1 MLNEK
6 DNVKVCNTG
15 KEVCMKRF
23 AGKVFQFGYFAL
35 AFFVLFQLDA
45 KAYID
50 PSATTYIVQAVAAV
64 IVAIGA
70 AFTIFRHKIIG
81 FFKKNSKK
89 EEKREIHLKDEENE
103 SSDE

>member
-1 MLNEK
+1 
-6 DNVKVCNTG
+6 
-15 KEVCMKRF
+15 MK
-23 AGKVFQFGYFAL
+23 GKVIRMKKLVEKLLQFGYFSL
-35 AFFVLFQLDA
+35 AFFVIFQLDA

-64 IVAIGA
+64 VVAIGA

-89 EEKREIHLKDEENE
+89 EEKREIHLTEDEAEAEKNGE
-103 SSDE
+103 DA